1 MSLVDN
7 NAANHREKPALTQTS
22 ILGRSTRQQ
31 QNPRTCNA
39 MKDKDDTHPCID
51 AATRGARQVH
61 DVRKRHK
68 NANQQKCCNGVYT
81 RNDAVA
87 EAFNGVN

>member
-1 MSLVDN
+1 MPPTTGKNLRY
-7 NAANHREKPALTQTS
+7 ANVNPRTFHATAT
-22 ILGRSTRQQ
+22 
-31 QNPRTCNA
+31 NPRTCNA